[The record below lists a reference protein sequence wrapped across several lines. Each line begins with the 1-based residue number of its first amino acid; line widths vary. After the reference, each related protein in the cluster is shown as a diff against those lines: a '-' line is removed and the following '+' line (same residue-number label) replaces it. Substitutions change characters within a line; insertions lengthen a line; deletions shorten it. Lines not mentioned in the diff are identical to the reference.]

1 MSDQV
6 KPRHWFAPGPNV
18 IRDVFVRVYE
28 HAKALAE
35 TSAVEVLVRPVKS
48 RRTLAMNAKM
58 WACLGDISKQVEW
71 PVNGVMQRLEAEDW
85 KALITAAAKNEIR
98 MAQGIS
104 GGVVMLGVSTRK
116 MTVAEMSDVIEQ
128 LMAFGAERG
137 VVWSERAK
145 QDVPDEWEAA

>member
-1 MSDQV
+1 MSDHA
-6 KPRHWFAPGPNV
+6 KPRHWFAPGPNTV
-18 IRDVFVRVYE
+18 RDVFVRVYE

-58 WACLGDISKQVEW
+58 WAMLGDISRQVEW
-71 PVNGVMQRLEAEDW
+71 PVNGVMQCLDADDW

-116 MTVAEMSDVIEQ
+116 MTIAEMSDVIEQ
-128 LMAFGAERG
+128 LEAFGAERG
-137 VVWSERAK
+137 VVWSDRAK
-145 QDVPDEWEAA
+145 QEVPDEWEAA